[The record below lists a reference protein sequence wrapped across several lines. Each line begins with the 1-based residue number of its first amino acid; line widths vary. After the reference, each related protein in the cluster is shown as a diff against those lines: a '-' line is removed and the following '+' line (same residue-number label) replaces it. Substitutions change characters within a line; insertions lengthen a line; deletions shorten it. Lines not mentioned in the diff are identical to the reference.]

1 MPFSRIL
8 PKGCHV
14 QQARNTVRDMQNSS
28 AYPPEDME
36 WKKLP
41 VPLSELRLSTVLRCG
56 QSFRWKSSGNDEWSC
71 ALSGRILSLKQDP
84 THLYYRAIFPSSAV
98 VKMEEN
104 NIKNEHGINDE
115 NGVIVDDTVELIR
128 DYFNLSVNL
137 TELYE
142 KWSFR
147 DPHFKKKAPAFMG
160 IRVLRQDPWENLV
173 SFICSSNNNISR
185 IGQMVENLC
194 ITFGTLLGQLGET
207 PYYDFPPPSKL
218 TPASVEGKLRNLGF
232 GYRAR
237 YIHQTAQIVATHGKD
252 WLHGLRQVPY
262 QEAHEALLELRG
274 VGPKVADCVCL
285 MSLDKKES
293 VPVDTHV
300 WQIAMRDYKFG
311 KGKHKSLTKA
321 TYLAIGDHF
330 RELWGEEAGWAHSV
344 LFAADLRAFAVKE
357 VKIKKTRTKVVKREV
372 KDDDSESNSSGED
385 ALSTNTS
392 TTVRGVLR
400 KLGVGV
406 KNEVETA
413 GGETER
419 RVKPELRVQDKDGG
433 GNGNIT
439 GTDINIDTDTEVK
452 SEDNEVVDIDTD
464 TMRRSRRRAKVKVK
478 NEKQTDEI
486 ANTVTRSTRRKVK
499 VEAKDEDDNDEE
511 EAEQQE
517 QKGKVIKKEK
527 AIKKEKVVVKKEKAV
542 VKKEKAIEKG
552 KAITKGEIVEEA
564 DLSLKRVLKADDVQE
579 ELDIKSEDLGIGL
592 TMADRIKRRRRH

>member
-1 MPFSRIL
+1 
-8 PKGCHV
+8 
-14 QQARNTVRDMQNSS
+14 MQNSS

-41 VPLSELRLSTVLRCG
+41 VPLSELRLSSVLRCG

-71 ALSGRILSLKQDP
+71 ALSGRILSLKQDH

-98 VKMEEN
+98 VKKEED
-104 NIKNEHGINDE
+104 NIKNEHGIKHE

-142 KWSFR
+142 KWSSR
-147 DPHFKKKAPAFMG
+147 DPHFKKKAPSFTG
-160 IRVLRQDPWENLV
+160 IRMLRQDPWENLV

-194 ITFGTLLGQLGET
+194 ITFGTPHGQLGET
-207 PYYDFPPPSKL
+207 PYYDFPPPSQL

-232 GYRAR
+232 GYRAKF
-237 YIHQTAQIVATHGKD
+237 IHQTAQIVAARGED
-252 WLHGLRQVPY
+252 WLHGLRHVPY
-262 QEAHEALLELRG
+262 REAHEALLELQG

-344 LFAADLRAFAVKE
+344 LFAADLKAFAVKE
-357 VKIKKTRTKVVKREV
+357 VKIKKSRTKTVKREV
-372 KDDDSESNSSGED
+372 KDEDSESSSNGED
-385 ALSTNTS
+385 APGTS
-392 TTVRGVLR
+392 TTVKKTSR
-400 KLGVGV
+400 KPKVEV
-406 KNEVETA
+406 KNEDEID
-413 GGETER
+413 GRETER
-419 RVKPELRVQDKDGG
+419 KVKLEVRVTDEDEG
-433 GNGNIT
+433 GNENVT
-439 GTDINIDTDTEVK
+439 GTDTDTDTGVK
-452 SEDNEVVDIDTD
+452 SKDNEVVDIDTD
-464 TMRRSRRRAKVKVK
+464 TMRRSRGRVEVEVK
-478 NEKQTDEI
+478 NEKQTDEATI
-486 ANTVTRSTRRKVK
+486 TITRRTSRRKVK
-499 VEAKDEDDNDEE
+499 VEVKEEDDDDEE
-511 EAEQQE
+511 EDDEKQE
-517 QKGKVIKKEK
+517 QEGKVVKKEKAIKKEKAVVKKEKVVVKKEKTIKEK
-527 AIKKEKVVVKKEKAV
+527 AIKKEKVVK
-542 VKKEKAIEKG
+542 
-552 KAITKGEIVEEA
+552 EEA
-564 DLSLKRVLKADDVQE
+564 GLSSKRVLKAEDDEEE
-579 ELDIKSEDLGIGL
+579 ELDIKSEDLDVGL